1 MTYASG
7 GKDLRNWLF
16 RWAQIRGPL
25 GRAWWMRVPIQLLG

>member
-16 RWAQIRGPL
+16 NWAQIMGPTNHHDE
-25 GRAWWMRVPIQLLG
+25 PK